1 MGAFELKDDK
11 LINNFDT
18 VNSWST
24 PFSDRKQFYFAVL
37 LLSFICEFT
46 EYEITSKLLVM
57 DEARLQSIQT
67 GNKARELENMRTRRH
82 LAPL

>member
-1 MGAFELKDDK
+1 MTAPVVEVG
-11 LINNFDT
+11 
-18 VNSWST
+18 
-24 PFSDRKQFYFAVL
+24 KQFVYFVVL

-46 EYEITSKLLVM
+46 EYEITSQLLVM

-67 GNKARELENMRTRRH
+67 GNKERELENMRTCRH